1 MKNVSLLIFTFLLV
15 NLFSSCAA
23 ENIIS
28 FEAAKQ
34 VDTIIT
40 FDPVTFEETIQI
52 VETDRKGLKPKVVE
66 NYRIQVD
73 TIITFD
79 ADTYE
84 ETIQIVKTK
93 VKLKNN

>member
-1 MKNVSLLIFTFLLV
+1 MKKLQNCFIVFLVVIFI
-15 NLFSSCAA
+15 SSCVA
-23 ENIIS
+23 EKAISLEPTKQIDTVII
-28 FEAAKQ
+28 
-34 VDTIIT
+34 

-52 VETDRKGLKPKVVE
+52 VESDGKSSKPKIVE

-84 ETIQIVKTK
+84 ETIQVVKTK
-93 VKLKNN
+93 VKIENN